1 MINTVLREASKP
13 MDRLTAARVFV
24 TIAERGSLTAAAG
37 ALDMSRAMVTRYL
50 NEMESWTGAR
60 LFHRNTRRVGLTA
73 AGERILARSREL
85 LAMAE
90 QLPEPPDDG
99 AGMLGVLRVTCSQS
113 LAQTLLADVVARFLD
128 RHPGAAIDLLA
139 AERIV
144 DLVEERIDLSIRVTD
159 TLPQGVIARPLGVCR
174 SVICAAPSYLAR
186 HGAPAALSDL
196 MGHNCLSYA
205 HFGRSLWRFSMPD
218 GSRVDVPVA
227 GNLSANDSMA
237 LLAAAIAG
245 AGISMQPRHAAAAPI
260 ARGELVALLP
270 EAEPPSLGIHAV
282 YASRRHQTALMR
294 AFLDFTVDRFAGTG
308 EPPSKPC

>member
-1 MINTVLREASKP
+1 MINTVLREASRP

-37 ALDMSRAMVTRYL
+37 TLAMSRAMVTRYL
-50 NEMESWTGAR
+50 NEMESWVGTR
-60 LFHRNTRRVGLTA
+60 LFHRNTRRVGLTD
-73 AGERILARSREL
+73 AGARILAQSREL
-85 LAMAE
+85 LSLAE
-90 QLPEPPDDG
+90 QLPEPPGGG
-99 AGMLGVLRVTCSQS
+99 AGMPGVLRVTCSQS

-128 RHPGAAIDLLA
+128 RHPESAIDLLA

-174 SVICAAPSYLAR
+174 SVICASPDYLAR
-186 HGAPAALSDL
+186 HGTPAILSDL
-196 MGHNCLSYA
+196 MGHNCLSYT
-205 HFGRSLWRFSMPD
+205 HFGRSLWRFTTPD
-218 GSRVDVPVA
+218 QEQVDVPVA

-237 LLAAAIAG
+237 LLAAAVAG
-245 AGISMQPRHAAAAPI
+245 AGISMQPQHAVTAPI

-270 EAEPPSLGIHAV
+270 GFEPPSLGVHAV

-294 AFLDFTVDRFAGTG
+294 AFLDFVVERFSRFYRR
-308 EPPSKPC
+308 P